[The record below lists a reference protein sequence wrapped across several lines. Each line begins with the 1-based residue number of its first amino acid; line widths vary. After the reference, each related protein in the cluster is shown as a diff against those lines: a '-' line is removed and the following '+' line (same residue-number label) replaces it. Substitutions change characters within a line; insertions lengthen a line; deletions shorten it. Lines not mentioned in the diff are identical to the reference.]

1 MRSRISPDHFTA
13 LSANDGE
20 RLTVGPTER
29 LTAAGLVFPDYGGK
43 ELGAVLPAALAAVG
57 GGHAVPGRDAE
68 RDRLNLGLPN
78 ARHVV
83 VVILDGLGHHQLDY
97 RRGHAPF
104 LRSIVADVITA
115 GYPTTTATSLSLF
128 GTGQPAGQTGMT
140 GYSARNP
147 RTGGLANLI
156 SWEGADPPDEWQ
168 PMPSLLEEADR
179 AGMTVTMLG
188 KRKFAGSGLTH
199 AVLRGGL
206 FVGAERLADRIDVAL
221 AATKAPGVSYC
232 YWGEIDA
239 AGHRYGWQS
248 EEWVAAL
255 EDADREFK
263 RLASSLGPD
272 TLMVI
277 TADHGMVDVTGAPRW
292 DVGAEPDLA
301 RDIELIAGEPR
312 ALHLHVREGR
322 GPAVAERWQ
331 TILGEYGV
339 ALTREDAEESGIFGS
354 ISDLA
359 RPRIGDVVV
368 AMAGRSTV
376 VDSRTQSPQSMAL
389 IGVHGSLTPE
399 ELMVPLLMAE
409 GH

>member
-1 MRSRISPDHFTA
+1 M
-13 LSANDGE
+13 
-20 RLTVGPTER
+20 TVGPLER

-43 ELGAVLPAALAAVG
+43 ELGGVLPAALSAVG
-57 GGHAVPGRDAE
+57 AGDVVPGRDAE
-68 RDRLNLGLPN
+68 RDRFALGLPT
-78 ARHVV
+78 ATHVV
-83 VVILDGLGHHQLDY
+83 VVILDGLGHHQLES

-104 LRSIVADVITA
+104 LRSIVSDVMTA

-140 GYSARNP
+140 GYSALNP
-147 RTGGLANLI
+147 RTGVLANLI
-156 SWEGADPPDEWQ
+156 SWEGADPPEDWQ
-168 PMPSLLEEADR
+168 PMPSLLEEADG
-179 AGMTVTMLG
+179 AGVTVTTLG

-221 AATKAPGVSYC
+221 AATRAPGVSYC

-255 EDADREFK
+255 EDADREFR
-263 RLASSLGPD
+263 RLAANLGHD

-292 DVGAEPDLA
+292 DVGADPELA
-301 RDIELIAGEPR
+301 RDIVLVAGEPR
-312 ALHLHVREGR
+312 ALHLHVTEGS
-322 GPAVAERWQ
+322 GPAVAQRWQ
-331 TILGEYGV
+331 AIIGEHGV
-339 ALTREDAEESGIFGS
+339 ALTGDEAEETGIFGP

-376 VDSRTQSPQSMAL
+376 VDSRTQSPQSMKL

-399 ELMVPLLMAE
+399 ELMVPLLITE
-409 GH
+409 GT

>member
-1 MRSRISPDHFTA
+1 MTP
-13 LSANDGE
+13 
-20 RLTVGPTER
+20 VER
-29 LTAAGLVFPDYGGK
+29 LTAAGFVLPDYGAK
-43 ELGAVLPAALAAVG
+43 ELGAVLPASLAAAGAGDV
-57 GGHAVPGRDAE
+57 VPGRDAE
-68 RDRLNLGLPN
+68 ADRLTLGLPH

-83 VVILDGLGHHQLDY
+83 VVILDGLGHYQLEA

-104 LRSIVADVITA
+104 LRSIVADVVTA

-140 GYSARNP
+140 GYTARNP
-147 RTGGLANLI
+147 HTGGLANLI
-156 SWEGADPPDEWQ
+156 SWEGAEPPEDWQ

-179 AGMTVTMLG
+179 GGVTVTTLG
-188 KRKFAGSGLTH
+188 RRTFAGSGLTH
-199 AVLRGGL
+199 AALRGGL

-221 AATKAPGVSYC
+221 AATKTPGVSYC

-239 AGHRYGWQS
+239 AGHKYGWQS
-248 EEWVAAL
+248 EQWVAAL
-255 EDADREFK
+255 EDADREFR
-263 RLASSLGPD
+263 RLAASLGPD

-292 DVGAEPDLA
+292 DVGANADLA
-301 RDIELIAGEPR
+301 RDVDLVAGEPR
-312 ALHLHVREGR
+312 ALHLHVREGQAQ
-322 GPAVAERWQ
+322 AVAERWQ
-331 TILGEYGV
+331 AILGDHGV
-339 ALTREDAEESGIFGS
+339 ALTQRDAEQTGIFGP

-368 AMAGRSTV
+368 AMAGRSIV
-376 VDSRTQSPQSMAL
+376 VDSRTQSPRSMAL

-399 ELMVPLLMAE
+399 ELMIPLLVAD

>member
-1 MRSRISPDHFTA
+1 MEPVD
-13 LSANDGE
+13 
-20 RLTVGPTER
+20 RL
-29 LTAAGLVFPDYGGK
+29 ASAGLVLPDYGGK

-57 GGHAVPGRDAE
+57 AADVVPGRDAE
-68 RDRLNLGLPN
+68 RDRVALGLPE

-83 VVILDGLGHHQLDY
+83 VVILDGLGHHQLES

-104 LRSIVADVITA
+104 LRSIVSDVVTA
-115 GYPTTTATSLSLF
+115 GFPTTTAASLALF

-156 SWEGADPPDEWQ
+156 SWEGADPPEEWQ
-168 PMPSLLEEADR
+168 MMPSLLEEADR
-179 AGMTVTMLG
+179 GGVIVTTLG

-221 AATKAPGVSYC
+221 AATKKPGVSYC

-239 AGHRYGWQS
+239 AGHRFGWQS

-263 RLASSLGPD
+263 RLAASLGKD
-272 TLMVI
+272 TLMVV
-277 TADHGMVDVTGAPRW
+277 TADHGMIDVTGAPRW
-292 DVGAEPDLA
+292 NVGAEPELA
-301 RDIELIAGEPR
+301 RDVELVAGEPR
-312 ALHLHVREGR
+312 ALHLHVSEGR

-331 TILGEYGV
+331 TILGDQGV
-339 ALTREDAEESGIFGS
+339 VFTQADAEAAGIFGP
-354 ISDLA
+354 ISDSA

-376 VDSRTQSPQSMAL
+376 VDSRTQSSQSMAL

-399 ELMVPLLMAE
+399 ELMVPLLVAQ
-409 GH
+409 GS

>member
-1 MRSRISPDHFTA
+1 M
-13 LSANDGE
+13 
-20 RLTVGPTER
+20 GPTER
-29 LTAAGLVFPDYGGK
+29 LAAAGLVRPDYGAR
-43 ELGAVLPAALAAVG
+43 ELGAVVPAALSAIGV
-57 GGHAVPGRDAE
+57 GHAVRGRDAE
-68 RDRLNLGLPN
+68 EDRRLLGLPE
-78 ARHVV
+78 ARHVLV
-83 VVILDGLGHHQLDY
+83 VLLDGLGHLQLES

-104 LRSIVADVITA
+104 LRSIESGVITA

-128 GTGQPAGQTGMT
+128 GTGYAAGQTGMT

-147 RTGGLANLI
+147 RTGELANLI
-156 SWEGADPPDEWQ
+156 SWEGADPAEEWQ
-168 PMPSLLEEADR
+168 PMPSLIEEAER
-179 AGMTVTMLG
+179 AGVTVTTLG
-188 KRKFAGSGLTH
+188 KRRFAGSGLTH

-221 AATKAPGVSYC
+221 AATKAPGFSYC

-272 TLMVI
+272 TLMVV

-292 DVGAEPDLA
+292 DVGTNPDLA
-301 RDIELIAGEPR
+301 RDVELVAGEPR
-312 ALHLHVREGR
+312 ALHLHVREGSAA
-322 GPAVAERWQ
+322 AVAERWQ
-331 TILGEYGV
+331 SILGESGV
-339 ALTREDAEESGIFGS
+339 VLTRDDAEETGIFGP
-354 ISDLA
+354 ISELA

-376 VDSRTQSPQSMAL
+376 VDSRTQTPQSMTL

-399 ELMVPLLMAE
+399 ELMVPLLIA
-409 GH
+409 GGS